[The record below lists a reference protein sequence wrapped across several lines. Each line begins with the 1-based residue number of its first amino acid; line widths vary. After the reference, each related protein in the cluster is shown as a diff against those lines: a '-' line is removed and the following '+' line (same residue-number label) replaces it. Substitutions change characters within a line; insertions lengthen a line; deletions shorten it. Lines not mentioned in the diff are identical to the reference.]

1 MQLFKFD
8 YRVMIRYSSRRALFP
23 HLSAHSL
30 QILNMCR
37 AKLSK
42 NTQQSVTPL
51 LRSKIHNAPIPD
63 PISCHFVEKNAI
75 HHTHI
80 ALHIRYLSLDSGD
93 GLGLLGR
100 GGVEVLGTGDFR
112 GRDGKDDLDV
122 ARVALVRVA
131 KVPISVL
138 VHLHFSLDS
147 LEKRTF
153 DRGHGKS
160 SSWSWE
166 PAERQCS

>member
-1 MQLFKFD
+1 M
-8 YRVMIRYSSRRALFP
+8 
-23 HLSAHSL
+23 
-30 QILNMCR
+30 
-37 AKLSK
+37 
-42 NTQQSVTPL
+42 
-51 LRSKIHNAPIPD
+51 LRSKIHNAPITD

-138 VHLHFSLDS
+138 VHLHFSLDILLKNAHS
-147 LEKRTF
+147 TVGTVSPPPGLGSLLNDNVLDDQLFNVEVLGIGVGLGVLEKTENEL
-153 DRGHGKS
+153 DRLLGPS
-160 SSWSWE
+160 T
-166 PAERQCS
+166 CSECKKLPKQ